1 MPPDDRTISF
11 QGTDMIATLAE
22 LDRVRD
28 ECRKMVTQRSLLS
41 AGAAVLPIPGA
52 DLVADVGLLTNLLPS
67 ISAKFQL
74 DHEQVQKMDP
84 NMAQQVLVMA
94 TSLGNNAIGRVV
106 TRKLV
111 IAILRRMG
119 VRIAAGSAARFV
131 PFLGQAVAATISFG
145 AMKLAG
151 NAHIEDCYR
160 TARTLI
166 EGRPAIA

>member
-1 MPPDDRTISF
+1 
-11 QGTDMIATLAE
+11 
-22 LDRVRD
+22 
-28 ECRKMVTQRSLLS
+28 
-41 AGAAVLPIPGA
+41 
-52 DLVADVGLLTNLLPS
+52 
-67 ISAKFQL
+67 
-74 DHEQVQKMDP
+74 MDP